1 MRILIALIL
10 LASCSVSKTASK
22 DKKDSTSVI
31 KSKQTISV
39 DSTYQSTKKEIEIA
53 DLVVVFKDSAT
64 GFFHWSGDS
73 ISIPASAI
81 KEVRQKKSKST
92 QNTATGSVKKDIQLT
107 DEKKVKVSQKV
118 KQSTKEKKQI
128 GWWWIIL
135 TIFAVLLY
143 ISRKKIHAIF

>member
-31 KSKQTISV
+31 KSNQTISV
-39 DSTYQSTKKEIEIA
+39 DSIYQSTKKEIEIA

-92 QNTATGSVKKDIQLT
+92 QKHDTGSLKKEVVSRNET
-107 DEKKVKVSQKV
+107 KTKVSSKL
-118 KQSTKEKKQI
+118 KNSTKEKQYPML
-128 GWWWIIL
+128 WWIIP
-135 TIFAVLLY
+135 TILAVLLY
-143 ISRKKIHAIF
+143 MSRKYIREFF

>member
-1 MRILIALIL
+1 MRYLLIVFL

-22 DKKDSTSVI
+22 DKKDSLFVSTT
-31 KSKQTISV
+31 KEKIST
-39 DSTYQSTKKEIEIA
+39 DSIYTSTKNEWETA

-64 GFFHWSGDS
+64 GFLHWSGDS
-73 ISIPASAI
+73 FSVPASAI
-81 KEVRQKKSKST
+81 KEIRQKKNKST